1 MAAYDVIVVGLGAM
15 GSTAAYQLARRGQR
29 VLGLDAFPAGHTL
42 GSSHGESRI
51 IRMAYFEHA
60 SYVPLLQRAY
70 ELWAGLQQQAGFE
83 LMRLIGG
90 LFIGP
95 PDGELVSGS
104 AHSARTYAL
113 PHALLDADEVR
124 RRFPAL
130 QPRPDEVAL
139 YEERAGV
146 LFPERCI
153 QAHLDL
159 ARAAGAE
166 LHHAELVQDWSADPD
181 GVWVAT
187 AQGRYTAGYLV
198 LTAGAWL
205 GKLLATLELP
215 LQAERIPLF
224 WFEPVA
230 PAEQFT
236 ANRLP
241 IYIWETTADGVFF
254 GIPHLEWPGAK
265 VGRHHSGQPCDPDTV
280 DRDVRPEDEQRV
292 RAFVER
298 CLPGLNGP
306 VASARVC
313 LYTNTPDQH
322 FVIDRHPSLPNVVYA
337 GGFSGHGFKFAP
349 VVGEILA
356 DLALGGRA
364 SPAADFL
371 KASRF
376 ASVR

>member
-1 MAAYDVIVVGLGAM
+1 MAEYDAIVVGLGAM
-15 GSTAAYQLARRGQR
+15 GSAAAYQLARRGQR

-51 IRMAYFEHA
+51 IRMAYYEHA
-60 SYVPLLQRAY
+60 NYVPLLERAHA
-70 ELWAGLQQQAGFE
+70 LWASVQQEARVE

-90 LFIGP
+90 LYLGP

-104 AHSARTYAL
+104 AHSARMYAL

-130 QPRPDEVAL
+130 QPASDTVAL

-166 LHHAELVQDWSADPD
+166 LHHAEPVQDWSGDPD
-181 GVWVAT
+181 AVWVAT
-187 AQGRYTAGYLV
+187 AQGRYTAGRLV

-205 GKLLATLELP
+205 GKLLASLGLP
-215 LQAERIPLF
+215 LQVERIPQL
-224 WFEPVA
+224 WFEPLA
-230 PAEQFT
+230 PAEPFS
-236 ANRLP
+236 ASHLP
-241 IYIWETTADGVFF
+241 IYIWETTTDGVFF
-254 GIPHLEWPGAK
+254 GIPHLDWPGAK
-265 VGRHHSGQPCDPDTV
+265 VGRHHSGQLCDPDTV
-280 DRDVRPEDEQRV
+280 DREVRPEDERQV
-292 RAFVER
+292 RLFVER
-298 CLPGLNGP
+298 YVPGLAGP

-313 LYTNTPDQH
+313 LYTNTPDHH
-322 FVIDRHPSLPNVVYA
+322 FVIDCHPSLPNVVYA
-337 GGFSGHGFKFAP
+337 GGFSGHGFKFAS

-356 DLALGGRA
+356 VLTLSGRA